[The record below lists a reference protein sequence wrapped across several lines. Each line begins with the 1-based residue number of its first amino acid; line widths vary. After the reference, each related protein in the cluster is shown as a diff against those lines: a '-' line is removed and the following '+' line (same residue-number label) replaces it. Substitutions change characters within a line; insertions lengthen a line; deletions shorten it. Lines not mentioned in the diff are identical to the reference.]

1 MCSVLFGL
9 NPFDSLQYSPGTQ
22 IQMLQ
27 MVAQMVDTDGTQLQM
42 LLGAVLILGAFA
54 IP

>member
-22 IQMLQ
+22 IQ